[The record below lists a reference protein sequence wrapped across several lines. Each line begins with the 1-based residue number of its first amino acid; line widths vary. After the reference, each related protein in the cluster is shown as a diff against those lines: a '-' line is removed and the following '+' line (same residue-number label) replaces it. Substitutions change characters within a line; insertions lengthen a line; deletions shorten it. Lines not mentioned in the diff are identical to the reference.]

1 MTRDSVSAVVVG
13 ILVVSHQFWSCRRLK
28 AIVVEL
34 KRKKADMPSGTRII
48 RLLEE
53 NEERVSFV

>member
-1 MTRDSVSAVVVG
+1 
-13 ILVVSHQFWSCRRLK
+13 LK